1 MRPPKTLSRTLF
13 AGAALA
19 LGAGG
24 AVAQPVPLRLDHETV
39 VNGIGV
45 GCTGIGQTK
54 DAPRWSAYSV
64 KIIFADTQRALLA
77 DETLTL
83 SAGGAPIAAV
93 TCEGPWILLKL
104 PPGQTYQVEGHV
116 PGASASASMKIVAPS
131 HGQGVFAL
139 TFPVSQ

>member
-1 MRPPKTLSRTLF
+1 MRLSKSLSCTLL
-13 AGAALA
+13 AGAALT
-19 LGAGG
+19 LLAGP
-24 AVAQPVPLRLDHETV
+24 ASAQPVPLRLDRETV

-54 DAPRWSAYSV
+54 DAPKWNAYSV
-64 KIIFADTQRALLA
+64 KIEFADSQRGLLA
-77 DETLTL
+77 DETMTL
-83 SAGGAPIAAV
+83 SQGGATLATV

-104 PPGQTYQVEGHV
+104 PPGKAYQVSGNV
-116 PGASASASMKIVAPS
+116 PGAPATQSMTVTAPS

>member
-1 MRPPKTLSRTLF
+1 MRLPKSAFLALL

-19 LGAGG
+19 AGAAG
-24 AVAQPVPLRLDHETV
+24 AQPVPLRLDHETI
-39 VNGIGV
+39 VNGIGI

-54 DAPRWSAYSV
+54 DAPKWNAYSV
-64 KIIFADTQRALLA
+64 KIEFADSQRGLLA
-77 DETLTL
+77 DETMTL
-83 SAGGAPIAAV
+83 SAGGAPIATV

-104 PPGQTYQVEGHV
+104 PPGKAYQVSGNV
-116 PGASASASMKIVAPS
+116 PGTAATEGMTVTAPS